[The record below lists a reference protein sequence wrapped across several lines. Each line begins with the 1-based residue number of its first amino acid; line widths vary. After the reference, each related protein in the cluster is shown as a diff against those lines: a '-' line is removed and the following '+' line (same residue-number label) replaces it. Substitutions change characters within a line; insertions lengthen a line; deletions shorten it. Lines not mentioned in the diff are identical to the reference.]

1 MEIGLSLFAFPLYH
15 GLVLCVL
22 WLFGYAVMINPQN
35 GNMIDCVIIANS
47 HDDKLTRITQ
57 QAIDTAIF
65 NEQRVK
71 VNVIV
76 VESQPTV
83 NHKNCVTLHPTE
95 TFGYNKFLN
104 IGAREGLNEYICFAN
119 NDLLFKRNWAS
130 TLIDAMAD
138 YACESAAPVCPVSHP
153 KFGIRP
159 NTHQVIRGLG
169 LGEEGRMNF
178 PGWCFTFSRRLWS
191 MIGGLDELCTFWCSE
206 NLVVEQLKKFH
217 QSHLL
222 VTDSVVEH
230 LRGGS
235 TTLNP
240 LKKHDPS
247 RHSELTELDVKKFN
261 TKYNYNLFGWGKLTE
276 ADKIRFGI

>member
-1 MEIGLSLFAFPLYH
+1 
-15 GLVLCVL
+15 
-22 WLFGYAVMINPQN
+22 
-35 GNMIDCVIIANS
+35 MIDVIIISNS

-76 VESQPTV
+76 VESQPEV
-83 NHKNCVTLHPTE
+83 NHKNCVTLHPKE
-95 TFGYNKFLN
+95 TFGYNKYLN

-130 TLIDAMAD
+130 ILLDAMAN

-153 KFGIRP
+153 KLGVRP
-159 NTHQVIRGLG
+159 HTHQVLRGMVPG
-169 LGEEGRMNF
+169 HHF
-178 PGWCFTFSRRLWS
+178 PGWCFVWSRKLWDRV
-191 MIGGLDELCTFWCSE
+191 GGLDELCTFWCSE
-206 NLVVEQLKKFH
+206 NVAVKQMQAIHE
-217 QSHLL
+217 SHVL

-235 TTLNP
+235 TTFNP
-240 LKKHDPS
+240 LKKHDPQKHNEYS
-247 RHSELTELDVKKFN
+247 ELDVKKYN
-261 TKYNYNLFGWGKLTE
+261 TKYNDNLFSWGKLTKE
-276 ADKIRFGI
+276 ERARYGI